1 MNAHNSRI
9 LAIVFSS
16 LLVITP
22 LHVFGGSRLVEH
34 SSGPR
39 SGADEVRDE
48 PDPSEAQSCFALGR
62 LDITFR
68 TEKKGPPE
76 VGVILT
82 DPRGRQIGFDPI
94 QKSGFQQLPE
104 AQGYID
110 CDAPGAEGACS
121 GVIQVCGPLSGTYK
135 LEVIAV
141 QNTEYSLGVSGRSRE
156 VHDKNHDLEASD
168 SDAELDRVPI
178 QKGSRD
184 ILLLKYSRDLK
195 SKVAFQRQA
204 PVPVAAGD
212 DGTTPAHSNAG
223 EAPARQSLHDNID

>member
-1 MNAHNSRI
+1 MVFAVFLSI
-9 LAIVFSS
+9 PSLAY
-16 LLVITP
+16 
-22 LHVFGGSRLVEH
+22 GGSRPSVHPLTARAGSH
-34 SSGPR
+34 
-39 SGADEVRDE
+39 EVRDE
-48 PDPSEAQSCFALGR
+48 PDPDEAQSCFALGR
-62 LDITFR
+62 LGVNFR

-110 CDAPGAEGACS
+110 CDAPGAEGSCS
-121 GVIQVCGPLSGTYK
+121 GVIQVCGPVSGTYK
-135 LEVIAV
+135 LEIIAV
-141 QNTEYSLGVSGRSRE
+141 QNTRYSVSVSGRSQE
-156 VHDKNHDLEASD
+156 VRRNSHDLQASD
-168 SDAELDRVPI
+168 SDAELQNVPI

-184 ILLLKYSRDLK
+184 LLLLNYSRELQ

-212 DGTTPAHSNAG
+212 DRATPGHSNAG
-223 EAPARQSLHDNID
+223 ESPAPPSLHNDID

>member
-1 MNAHNSRI
+1 
-9 LAIVFSS
+9 
-16 LLVITP
+16 VIIP
-22 LHVFGGSRLVEH
+22 LHVFGGSRFVEH

-39 SGADEVRDE
+39 TGADEVRDE

-82 DPRGRQIGFDPI
+82 DPRGRQIGFDPV

-110 CDAPGAEGACS
+110 CDAPGTEGACS
-121 GVIQVCGPLSGTYK
+121 GVIQVCGPVSGIYK

-141 QNTEYSLGVSGRSRE
+141 QNTEYSLGVSARSRE
-156 VHDKNHDLEASD
+156 VAGKNHDLEASD
-168 SDAELDRVPI
+168 SDTEVDQVPI

-184 ILLLKYSRDLK
+184 ILWLNYSRDLK
-195 SKVAFQRQA
+195 SKVAFQRAA
-204 PVPVAAGD
+204 PVPIAAD
-212 DGTTPAHSNAG
+212 SDRTTPAHSNAG
-223 EAPARQSLHDNID
+223 EAPAPQSLHDNID